1 MPLYLVAM
9 VYIQHN
15 LANMQ
20 ESLYIVKNLNL
31 CSSVK
36 LIELSILKGRN
47 VAIFILM
54 LANIKLTLTTCQLT
68 LAHQTLT
75 ELRAHLTLN
84 VML

>member
-1 MPLYLVAM
+1 M

-47 VAIFILM
+47 VPIFILM
-54 LANIKLTLTTCQLT
+54 LANIKLTLTTCRLT

>member
-1 MPLYLVAM
+1 M

-15 LANMQ
+15 LANML

-36 LIELSILKGRN
+36 LIELSIFKGAN
-47 VAIFILM
+47 VAIFLLI

-68 LAHQTLT
+68 LVHQTLT

>member
-1 MPLYLVAM
+1 
-9 VYIQHN
+9 
-15 LANMQ
+15 MQ
-20 ESLYIVKNLNL
+20 ESLCIVKNLNL

-54 LANIKLTLTTCQLT
+54 LANIKLTLTTCRLT